1 MSSGLKDTLRKR
13 LDENYT
19 AFMESLQVKT
29 ASELIAMAPEITAA
43 KQCHEELLDACD
55 EDDVAFLLQFD
66 DPLEVVR
73 GFWESEITGY
83 DHSGEM
89 GHMLWEIRDRELYS
103 KEQLAQPPKDAGEPL
118 SPDTPGENSEKKE
131 NVFMSDRIVSQITT
145 DDLRKMSGQEG
156 LILQGCGSDPQE
168 WVDGINDLLTDAGIL
183 LDGSRF
189 ENVSVFQHGEVT
201 NLLFPFENVKLDMG
215 KLAMWRLQT
224 HGQFGGTWLSD
235 YVPNRLGG
243 FKKEQAAPQKPKMEL
258 LGRDGNIFSL
268 MGDASQLLQR
278 AGMAEQNKEM
288 IERVTSCEDYDKA
301 LHIISE
307 YVETELSPTKS
318 EPQKSTKKKA
328 RNTHER

>member
-1 MSSGLKDTLRKR
+1 
-13 LDENYT
+13 
-19 AFMESLQVKT
+19 
-29 ASELIAMAPEITAA
+29 
-43 KQCHEELLDACD
+43 
-55 EDDVAFLLQFD
+55 
-66 DPLEVVR
+66 
-73 GFWESEITGY
+73 
-83 DHSGEM
+83 
-89 GHMLWEIRDRELYS
+89 
-103 KEQLAQPPKDAGEPL
+103 
-118 SPDTPGENSEKKE
+118 
-131 NVFMSDRIVSQITT
+131 MSDRPISQITT
-145 DDLRKMSGQEG
+145 DDLRKMSDKEG
-156 LILQGCGSDPQE
+156 LILQGCGGDLQE
-168 WVDGINDLLTDAGIL
+168 WVDGINGLLTDAGIL

-189 ENVSVFQHGEVT
+189 ENVSTFQHGEVT
-201 NLLFPFENVKLDMG
+201 NLLFPFEDVKLDMG

-288 IERVTSCEDYDKA
+288 IERVTACEDYDKA

-307 YVETELSPTKS
+307 YVETELSSTKS
-318 EPQKSTKKKA
+318 EPKKSTKKKA